1 MYSLRSPVLLLV
13 NSYYKLKEQQGYLFR
28 LSVLTISIT
37 HDISPPKNTPCV
49 YLSDSSTQLN
59 KNNATQSRVQ
69 PLQNATLSIHSDYGS
84 HGNMANISG
93 ITCHSN
99 AAFAKQMCLETAVK
113 GFLSLNKNGNKF
125 KTQHT
130 SRVYDYQQFV
140 SLCTDTFD

>member
-1 MYSLRSPVLLLV
+1 MRHNRECNHYRTQ
-13 NSYYKLKEQQGYLFR
+13 YFR
-28 LSVLTISIT
+28 
-37 HDISPPKNTPCV
+37 
-49 YLSDSSTQLN
+49 STQIM
-59 KNNATQSRVQ
+59 AHMGTQ
-69 PLQNATLSIHSDYGS
+69 
-84 HGNMANISG
+84 ANISG